1 MFRYKIDIL
10 KALADN
16 GYNTSRLRKDKI
28 MSQAILYCSGGIVG
42 VLVAF

>member
-16 GYNTSRLRKDKI
+16 GYNTSRLRKDLTSPNLQVTI
-28 MSQAILYCSGGIVG
+28 FL
-42 VLVAF
+42 